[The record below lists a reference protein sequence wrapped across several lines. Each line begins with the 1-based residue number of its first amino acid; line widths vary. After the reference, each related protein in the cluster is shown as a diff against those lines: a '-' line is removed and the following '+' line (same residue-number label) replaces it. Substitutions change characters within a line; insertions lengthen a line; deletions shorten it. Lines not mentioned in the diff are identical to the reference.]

1 MSSSDLATN
10 AAEKLAEDAQC
21 VWEQVQAMERS
32 GLAGD
37 VSTEAVQSLLTAALK
52 LFSAKIDATQ
62 KTFSPVREGTSITA
76 TEVAVLTVELMHVV
90 DLNLFDLSMWASRPR
105 D

>member
-1 MSSSDLATN
+1 MSGSDPAQN
-10 AAEKLAEDAQC
+10 VAAKLAEDAQSI
-21 VWEQVQAMERS
+21 WRQVQAIEVS
-32 GLAGD
+32 GQVRD
-37 VSTEAVQSLLTAALK
+37 VSTEAVQDLLTAALK
-52 LFSAKIDATQ
+52 LYAGKIDANQ
-62 KTFSPVREGTSITA
+62 KNFSPVRADAKISA